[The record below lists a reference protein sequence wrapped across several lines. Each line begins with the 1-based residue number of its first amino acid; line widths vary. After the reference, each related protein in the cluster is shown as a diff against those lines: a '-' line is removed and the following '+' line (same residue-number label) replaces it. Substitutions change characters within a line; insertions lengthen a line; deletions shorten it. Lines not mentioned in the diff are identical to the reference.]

1 MITRLKAAANAK
13 ACTAFSI
20 GDPAAF
26 RGVPSVNVTKLPK
39 AMKSPAVME
48 DTIYPKVLFSMKFI
62 FPFAALQ
69 TALNSSKYI
78 HFPPL
83 L

>member
-1 MITRLKAAANAK
+1 
-13 ACTAFSI
+13 
-20 GDPAAF
+20 
-26 RGVPSVNVTKLPK
+26 
-39 AMKSPAVME
+39 MKSPAVME